1 MNAIIKTSK
10 GDMKVEFFNDD
21 APITVGN
28 FIKLAKDG
36 YFDGLKWHRVIPD
49 FVIQG
54 GCPNTREGESGMPG
68 TGGPGYQID
77 CELNG
82 GNQHHDRGVLSM
94 AHAGK
99 DTGGS
104 QFFICFVA
112 CPHLD
117 GGHTVFGNI
126 EANDNSSFETLD
138 AIQQNDSIVS
148 VEILASRD

>member
-1 MNAIIKTSK
+1 
-10 GDMKVEFFNDD
+10 
-21 APITVGN
+21 
-28 FIKLAKDG
+28 
-36 YFDGLKWHRVIPD
+36 
-49 FVIQG
+49 
-54 GCPNTREGESGMPG
+54 
-68 TGGPGYQID
+68 
-77 CELNG
+77 
-82 GNQHHDRGVLSM
+82 
-94 AHAGK
+94 
-99 DTGGS
+99 

>member
-1 MNAIIKTSK
+1 
-10 GDMKVEFFNDD
+10 
-21 APITVGN
+21 
-28 FIKLAKDG
+28 
-36 YFDGLKWHRVIPD
+36 
-49 FVIQG
+49 
-54 GCPNTREGESGMPG
+54 
-68 TGGPGYQID
+68 
-77 CELNG
+77 
-82 GNQHHDRGVLSM
+82 M